1 MYSQQQKSKLYVYEI
16 LTSISVLELFLS
28 VITIDANM
36 GRKRVVVAVLLE
48 HSVNKAISIDSRMEM
63 AKGGIFCSGVRL
75 FPSHSERPES
85 CEGMILMSPVRTF
98 SKQRF

>member
-1 MYSQQQKSKLYVYEI
+1 MSCFFFFV
-16 LTSISVLELFLS
+16 
-28 VITIDANM
+28 TIDAKM

-48 HSVNKAISIDSRMEM
+48 HSVNSATSIDSRMEM

-85 CEGMILMSPVRTF
+85 CGGIILTSQVRTL
-98 SKQRF
+98 SQKRQRF